1 MMRDDY
7 ETIQRWGRGV
17 GYVTVVILWA
27 VAFVIAS
34 GILR

>member
-7 ETIQRWGRGV
+7 ETIQKWKYGC
-17 GYVTVVILWA
+17 GYAAVVILWA
-27 VAFVIAS
+27 VAMVIAS